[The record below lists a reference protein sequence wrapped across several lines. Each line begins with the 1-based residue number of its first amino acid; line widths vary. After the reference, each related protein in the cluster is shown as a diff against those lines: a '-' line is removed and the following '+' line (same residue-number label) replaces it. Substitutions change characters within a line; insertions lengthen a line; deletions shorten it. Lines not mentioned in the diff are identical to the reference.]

1 MDKNYQSD
9 NIRGGGGSNHTTT
22 TASTTTNTT
31 NVHHRTTPI
40 PTEMPPIQNIEL
52 GHNVG
57 GGDNGEGVED
67 FATCEELLGEVR
79 DKMNLVIRNFKKTG
93 WRKDPLWY
101 KRSWR
106 NQ

>member
-67 FATCEELLGEVR
+67 FATCEGGGNKKVHLKKVSKGGGEQR
-79 DKMNLVIRNFKKTG
+79 IKNIG
-93 WRKDPLWY
+93 GRKLW
-101 KRSWR
+101 K
-106 NQ
+106 N